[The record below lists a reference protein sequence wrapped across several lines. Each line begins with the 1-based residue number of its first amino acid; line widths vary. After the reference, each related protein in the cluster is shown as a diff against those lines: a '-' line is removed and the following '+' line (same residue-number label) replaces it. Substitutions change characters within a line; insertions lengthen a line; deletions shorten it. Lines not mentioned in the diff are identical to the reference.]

1 MLDFEF
7 EEEIEV
13 IPEPTQPI
21 QNMFDI
27 ASLKVKKEEKIKEK
41 MKREKYFMK
50 IMVNILA
57 GLKIAKKMK

>member
-13 IPEPTQPI
+13 NPEPTQPI

-27 ASLKVKKEEKIKEK
+27 ASLKVKKEEKN
-41 MKREKYFMK
+41 KREKYFMK

-57 GLKIAKKMK
+57 GLKIAKKMEEEN